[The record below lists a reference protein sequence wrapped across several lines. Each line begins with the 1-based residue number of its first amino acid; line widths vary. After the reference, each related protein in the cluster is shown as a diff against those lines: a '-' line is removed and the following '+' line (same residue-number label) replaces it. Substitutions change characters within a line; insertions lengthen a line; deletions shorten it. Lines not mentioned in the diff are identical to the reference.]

1 MVSNLLR
8 GCTHHLPGYLS
19 FFFFQEKLLDHPSS
33 LIKCWVNELLRD
45 KMEIGQINNVDV
57 NALAG
62 DVMAEG
68 TRVVV

>member
-1 MVSNLLR
+1 
-8 GCTHHLPGYLS
+8 
-19 FFFFQEKLLDHPSS
+19 
-33 LIKCWVNELLRD
+33 VNELLRD
-45 KMEIGQINNVDV
+45 KMEVGQDNNNVDV

>member
-1 MVSNLLR
+1 MYTSLTRVPFFL
-8 GCTHHLPGYLS
+8 
-19 FFFFQEKLLDHPSS
+19 FFFQEKLLDHPSS

>member
-1 MVSNLLR
+1 MYTSLTRV
-8 GCTHHLPGYLS
+8 PF

>member
-1 MVSNLLR
+1 
-8 GCTHHLPGYLS
+8 
-19 FFFFQEKLLDHPSS
+19 
-33 LIKCWVNELLRD
+33 VNELLRD